1 MIVKISIHFLE
12 FIDTHKKRVKLF
24 LKAKQIFVTE
34 MEESSFSAERLA
46 QKKRQYKIDV
56 MKAPP
61 QKQYSFTFFLRVSM

>member
-46 QKKRQYKIDV
+46 QKKTIQNRCDEG
-56 MKAPP
+56 APP
-61 QKQYSFTFFLRVSM
+61 KTVFFYFFLTS